1 METALPAG
9 RANVAGWIQEL
20 PSELQDA
27 KGGFMAESMWLAL
40 RYFGQVKIA
49 AGNEKETD
57 SVIELLEQQRRLSL
71 LQDGDDDLD
80 QRLYN
85 DPKVRKLV
93 VSNLLTLVLVLNTG
107 STFWSSVTMI
117 LYLTSGTGVSLF
129 TPESK
134 QTLTE
139 GTNRI
144 LEQASAMAYHMLEPK
159 PSAPVN
165 IVEFCDSTKGII
177 KSRIDNI
184 YDALFTARHPV
195 HEFGES
201 EPRQAKEIEHDECRP
216 FPDTRQVDFTVAPAS
231 EYSSAS
237 DAAKKSRG
245 SHDSRPLTDTVTS
258 RSPSEVG
265 ISSCESTALDST
277 QASSREFERDEFVRV
292 WHHSGGWYR
301 DLRIALIDTGSDESF
316 IRGSLVEELEL
327 VTRRV
332 RPASLTPIGPR
343 FEVNELVRPTWQFHG
358 DTRRHQNYDFFVL
371 TDIPGDRDMLLGDIA
386 RGELGIKLQQSG
398 LALPVHEDYESMS

>member
-20 PSELQDA
+20 PSEFQDA

-57 SVIELLEQQRRLSL
+57 SVFEMLEQQRRLSL
-71 LQDGDDDLD
+71 LRDGDGDLD

-107 STFWSSVTMI
+107 STFLSTVTMI

-144 LEQASAMAYHMLEPK
+144 LEQASAMAHHMLEPK

-165 IVEFCDSTKGII
+165 VIEFCNSTKDII

-184 YDALFTARHPV
+184 YDALTRARHPV
-195 HEFGES
+195 HDF
-201 EPRQAKEIEHDECRP
+201 EIEHDECRP
-216 FPDTRQVDFTVAPAS
+216 FPDTRQLDFAIAPTS
-231 EYSSAS
+231 EHSSAS

-245 SHDSRPLTDTVTS
+245 PYDSRPLTDTVTS
-258 RSPSEVG
+258 RSSSEVG
-265 ISSCESTALDST
+265 ISSSESTALDST
-277 QASSREFERDEFVRV
+277 QASSRDFERDEFVRV
-292 WHHSGGWYR
+292 WHHSGRWYK

-316 IRGSLVEELEL
+316 IRSSLVKELEL
-327 VTRRV
+327 VTRQV
-332 RPASLTPIGPR
+332 RPASLTPLGPR
-343 FEVNELVRPTWQFHG
+343 FEVSELVRPTWQFEG
-358 DTRRHQNYDFFVL
+358 DSRRHQDYDFFVL
-371 TDIPGDRDMLLGDIA
+371 PDIPGSRDMLLGEIA

-398 LALPVHEDYESMS
+398 LALPVHEDYEGMF